1 MWLCFLQCDVY
12 CNIPILWE
20 SSDFKFFFEGTM
32 MGTHCQPRINPMYL
46 IMFLTII
53 LIKQWK
59 WELELIISWYA
70 SQQCSCN
77 FVLNYTILIIWYIG
91 FRTFL
96 DVYCW
101 ICESLLFVLPFQK
114 WLFIIKTDLL
124 IWQSFPN
131 RISLPIFF
139 SNDFKLPCIQW
150 NPFAHQ
156 IYALNLKISAI
167 GFLMH
172 WWTNIG
178 ESYALQSPPTW
189 GELPWPWFNIQE

>member
-1 MWLCFLQCDVY
+1 MWS
-12 CNIPILWE
+12 IPIIWT
-20 SSDFKFFFEGTM
+20 SSDFKLFSEGTM
-32 MGTHCQPRINPMYL
+32 METRCQLRIIPMYL
-46 IMFLTII
+46 IMFLTITQ
-53 LIKQWK
+53 IKQWK
-59 WELELIISWYA
+59 WVLELIISWYA

-139 SNDFKLPCIQW
+139 PM
-150 NPFAHQ
+150 
-156 IYALNLKISAI
+156 ISSYHVYSEI
-167 GFLMH
+167 LLHTKYVH
-172 WWTNIG
+172 WI
-178 ESYALQSPPTW
+178 
-189 GELPWPWFNIQE
+189 